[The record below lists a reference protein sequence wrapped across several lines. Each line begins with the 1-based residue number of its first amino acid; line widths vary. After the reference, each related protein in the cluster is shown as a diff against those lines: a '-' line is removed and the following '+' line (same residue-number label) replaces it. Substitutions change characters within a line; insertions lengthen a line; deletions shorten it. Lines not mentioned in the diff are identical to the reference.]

1 MQGQDGHYVYVIGE
15 NLSSRYKILSKMGE
29 GTFGRVLE
37 CWDRKHKEYVAIKI
51 VRNIDKYRHAAM
63 IELEVLSTLEK
74 NDPAGS
80 KHCLSLKEWFDY
92 RGHVCMV
99 FEKLGLSLFDFLRKN
114 NYQPFTIDI
123 VQDFARQLLE
133 AVDYMHELRLVHTD
147 LKPENILLAAC
158 ESSSRPSSS
167 GSGTGCVWRSRPVP
181 VCQVEWSSPRPPPP
195 LAPCIS
201 AAPPAPPDHPTKHQ
215 TAVMHDHRLSRPPS
229 PHVTPCVMSSAT
241 RVTRVCPALFRRPR
255 PPPRRRSHRMPRSS
269 RIKVIDFGSSTF
281 EEAHHSSVVSTRHYR
296 APEVILGIP
305 WSFPCDIWSIG
316 CILVEL
322 VTGEALFQTHEN
334 MEHLAMM
341 ERVLGAIPEVLQRG
355 ACKNTRHFFQYSG
368 GLDWPNQSSGR
379 KSLKAVK
386 RMRDLKQTVL
396 SKGDPSSFAYAD
408 DLVDLLQEMLRY
420 DPSTRIS
427 PRRALAHPFFSRPTP
442 PPRSSQPRSSQ
453 PRSSAPP
460 APLNSLPPA
469 PSHPTHPTHSTHHAP
484 PMPSIHRPHQQST
497 QSQPS
502 YTPSQP
508 PPAAPRPRDGPAQQQ
523 SQGQQQ
529 RRSQPAADD
538 SSNRIQGD
546 SRGNSRGSKRRDSAA
561 ATSRHDRQQP
571 PSPAATH
578 QQQQQPL
585 LHPTSTTDL
594 PFSQQQPLPFPPSL
608 PTPAAATSRPSQTM
622 NDSSRS
628 ALSYEPSSLPLASSH
643 HHHHHHHHHSSRTDP
658 TSDSLPRGTPE
669 EAKLLLALSTTA
681 PASDLSSKSS
691 RAQQRH
697 NHESLPHCEEQ
708 PSLACEPPQQQ
719 QQQPARRHSRHQ
731 QQQQQQ
737 QHRQPGEHQ
746 HPAGPDPHSGHAEP
760 VSDGSEGITANSPT
774 DTRSRLG
781 SVAKGAHLQG
791 QKRRHPLYAV
801 ESEAATD
808 ADGGGSGAEDTTDL
822 PEDIAFALGGGDL
835 RVSMV
840 ARGELGE
847 GECQVGGLVSSQAAS
862 GGSGQMDAECATCGG
877 GGVQGRIKVV
887 AKGSGPMV
895 GAGDEGAVQ

>member
-1 MQGQDGHYVYVIGE
+1 MDRGRDEPQRGNSTQHNIVCPNNKRVHGSRGSQGSPPDGHYVYVIGE

-63 IELEVLSTLEK
+63 IE
-74 NDPAGS
+74 
-80 KHCLSLKEWFDY
+80 
-92 RGHVCMV
+92 V

-147 LKPENILLAAC
+147 LKPENILLVAC
-158 ESSSRPSSS
+158 ESSSRSSSS
-167 GSGTGCVWRSRPVP
+167 GSGSG
-181 VCQVEWSSPRPPPP
+181 
-195 LAPCIS
+195 
-201 AAPPAPPDHPTKHQ
+201 
-215 TAVMHDHRLSRPPS
+215 
-229 PHVTPCVMSSAT
+229 
-241 RVTRVCPALFRRPR
+241 
-255 PPPRRRSHRMPRSS
+255 RSHRMPRSS
-269 RIKVIDFGSSTF
+269 TIKVIDFGSSTF

-316 CILVEL
+316 CIIVEL
-322 VTGEALFQTHEN
+322 LTGEALFQTHEN

-341 ERVLGAIPEVLQRG
+341 ERVLGAIPELLQRS
-355 ACKNTRHFFQYSG
+355 ACKNTRHFFKHSG
-368 GLDWPNQSSGR
+368 GLDWPNQSSGK

-386 RMRDLKQTVL
+386 KMRDLTQTVL

-408 DLVDLLQEMLRY
+408 DLVDLLQRMLRY

-442 PPRSSQPRSSQ
+442 PPRPSQA
-453 PRSSAPP
+453 RSSAPP
-460 APLNSLPPA
+460 APLNSFPSARSHSNHANPHPTDAFHPPPA
-469 PSHPTHPTHSTHHAP
+469 PTVHA
-484 PMPSIHRPHQQST
+484 
-497 QSQPS
+497 QSQE
-502 YTPSQP
+502 
-508 PPAAPRPRDGPAQQQ
+508 
-523 SQGQQQ
+523 QQQ

-538 SSNRIQGD
+538 PSNRIQGD
-546 SRGNSRGSKRRDSAA
+546 SRGSSRGSKRRDSAA
-561 ATSRHDRQQP
+561 AANRHDRQQP

-594 PFSQQQPLPFPPSL
+594 PFSQQQPPFPPSL

-628 ALSYEPSSLPLASSH
+628 ALSYEPSFLPLASSH
-643 HHHHHHHHHSSRTDP
+643 HHHRHHHHHSSRTDP

-719 QQQPARRHSRHQ
+719 QQARRHSRH

-746 HPAGPDPHSGHAEP
+746 HPAGPDPHSGPAEP
-760 VSDGSEGITANSPT
+760 VSDGSEGITTNSPT
-774 DTRSRLG
+774 DNRSRLG

-822 PEDIAFALGGGDL
+822 PEDMAFALGGGDL
-835 RVSMV
+835 RVSML
-840 ARGELGE
+840 AGGELRE

-862 GGSGQMDAECATCGG
+862 GGMCRMDAEFEIRGG
-877 GGVQGRIKVV
+877 GGVQGRMEIV
-887 AKGSGPMV
+887 AKGSGPLV